1 MLNENTM
8 QLLENLSQEDLF
20 KVSKMI
26 EKLANKRGL
35 KPKKNI
41 EGENFVHE
49 IQQSSSARQH
59 RSSDT
64 ETGSRVNLFESM
76 DAMHEHKDDTEIDKM
91 LNVTPPTK
99 RGRKPNLVQ
108 VSCSSCGNVD
118 SVSPIM
124 ITDSGRYT
132 CNTCQTRGGRR

>member
-1 MLNENTM
+1 MRYSKV
-8 QLLENLSQEDLF
+8 LLL
-20 KVSKMI
+20 V
-26 EKLANKRGL
+26 
-35 KPKKNI
+35 
-41 EGENFVHE
+41 
-49 IQQSSSARQH
+49 SSAVHTQA
-59 RSSDT
+59 D
-64 ETGSRVNLFESM
+64 SRVNVFESM

-108 VSCSSCGNVD
+108 ASCSSCGNVD

-132 CNTCQTRGGRR
+132 CNACQTRGGRR

>member
-8 QLLENLSQEDLF
+8 QLLESLSQEDLF

-26 EKLANKRGL
+26 EKLANKRGV

-49 IQQSSSARQH
+49 IQQSSSARQN
-59 RSSDT
+59 RSPDT
-64 ETGSRVNLFESM
+64 EAGARVNLFESM

-108 VSCSSCGNVD
+108 ASCSSCGNVD

-132 CNTCQTRGGRR
+132 CNACQTRGGRR